1 MSIKRRL
8 TVFLNNRGEVLHLGT
23 KETGGDVFVSGCV
36 AAPSPYMYTLSECHK
51 IFISDDTTAINVDNF
66 EPFKLL
72 HFLSTVV

>member
-1 MSIKRRL
+1 M
-8 TVFLNNRGEVLHLGT
+8 
-23 KETGGDVFVSGCV
+23 FVGGCV

-51 IFISDDTTAINVDNF
+51 IFISGDTTAINVDNF

>member
-23 KETGGDVFVSGCV
+23 KETGGDVFVGGCV

-51 IFISDDTTAINVDNF
+51 IFISDDTTAINVDSF
-66 EPFKLL
+66 KPFKLL